1 MSIPFVVTAVIA
13 AVILVILG
21 TVIMTISST
30 ITLCRETRPLDFAN
44 LAHLGPQV
52 VQVVK
57 WCKWCLGSL
66 RAHLAPPPPPPHPPE
81 KPRWASLLTNLVRH
95 RPSLP
100 GTLCCHYIV
109 LLLLLLAIST
119 WILLFAELSTRNAS
133 TGSSL
138 QKPKPLQEK
147 ASDSVWLCRESN

>member
-66 RAHLAPPPPPPHPPE
+66 RAHLAPPPHPPTPPP
-81 KPRWASLLTNLVRH
+81 PRKTKMGQFAYKLGQASALASWH
-95 RPSLP
+95 
-100 GTLCCHYIV
+100 IV
-109 LLLLLLAIST
+109 L
-119 WILLFAELSTRNAS
+119 
-133 TGSSL
+133 SL
-138 QKPKPLQEK
+138 HCIAVALV
-147 ASDSVWLCRESN
+147 SNLNMDSAFRGT